1 MLKNNKT
8 KIFLI
13 ILIYLI
19 FYNISFNGF
28 NIISNFIK
36 KQSDRADRYKIKRFL
51 KFCSNPNTKIKN
63 FEIKQNPKISII
75 SPIFNRKKFLM
86 RFLKSLQY
94 QNFKDIEIIL
104 VDDFSND
111 NSTKL
116 IKEFQ
121 KKDKRI
127 VLIKNRKNK
136 GTFISRNIGVLFSK
150 GKYVNIPDPDDILSK
165 DILNTCYKLAERFN
179 YDIIRYNIVL
189 ENGKLINELFINSIK
204 NGPIYQPELSNYIFY
219 RNKTLRLND
228 FYTTNKIIKKE
239 IFTKALNLIDKHC
252 LNIYM
257 TYYED
262 GLINYLIH
270 LSGKSLYYLKKVGY
284 LYPKNNESVQNSK
297 HYKYKK
303 LKAKFFFIYLKFVF
317 EYSKNNQNGK
327 DSINAIFVSFKRDF
341 NLLNLLS
348 KSTFKKD
355 LYFYKNITT
364 TLLNSEFIN
373 NSSKKIVK
381 NIKEIL
387 NRKSNKY
394 FHKNLFHKN
403 V

>member
-179 YDIIRYNIVL
+179 YDIIRY
-189 ENGKLINELFINSIK
+189 K
-204 NGPIYQPELSNYIFY
+204 N
-219 RNKTLRLND
+219 
-228 FYTTNKIIKKE
+228 
-239 IFTKALNLIDKHC
+239 
-252 LNIYM
+252 
-257 TYYED
+257 
-262 GLINYLIH
+262 
-270 LSGKSLYYLKKVGY
+270 
-284 LYPKNNESVQNSK
+284 
-297 HYKYKK
+297 
-303 LKAKFFFIYLKFVF
+303 
-317 EYSKNNQNGK
+317 
-327 DSINAIFVSFKRDF
+327 
-341 NLLNLLS
+341 
-348 KSTFKKD
+348 
-355 LYFYKNITT
+355 
-364 TLLNSEFIN
+364 
-373 NSSKKIVK
+373 
-381 NIKEIL
+381 
-387 NRKSNKY
+387 
-394 FHKNLFHKN
+394 
-403 V
+403 